1 MILEF
6 RTCATAVL
14 LMCLLTAGHIGV
26 WVRACE
32 ESEDEGEVSH
42 LLIINII
49 ITIIIII
56 ISIIITITWST
67 VGTMSQK
74 SSTSQHCVV
83 RAWSSDT
90 AIMELDGVWA
100 HTGKEL
106 GICLIIPFPIVPK
119 SFRSFVQCWW
129 KHANTL
135 TGVELSVMRLKLPR
149 LTPSASALP
158 LPRVLPH
165 NVM

>member
-1 MILEF
+1 MILQF
-6 RTCATAVL
+6 RTYVTALL

-42 LLIINII
+42 LLIIT

-56 ISIIITITWST
+56 NIIITITWST

-90 AIMELDGVWA
+90 AILELDRVWA

-135 TGVELSVMRLKLPR
+135 TGVELCVMRLKLSR
-149 LTPSASALP
+149 LTTSASPLP

>member
-6 RTCATAVL
+6 RTCVTALLL
-14 LMCLLTAGHIGV
+14 LMFLLTAGHIGV

-42 LLIINII
+42 LLIIII
-49 ITIIIII
+49 IMIII
-56 ISIIITITWST
+56 ISIIIIDIIILVTWST

-83 RAWSSDT
+83 RAWSSGT
-90 AIMELDGVWA
+90 AILELDAVWA
-100 HTGKEL
+100 DTGKEL

-119 SFRSFVQCWW
+119 CFRSFVQCWW
-129 KHANTL
+129 KHSNKM
-135 TGVELSVMRLKLPR
+135 TGAELCVRLLK
-149 LTPSASALP
+149 
-158 LPRVLPH
+158 
-165 NVM
+165 

>member
-1 MILEF
+1 MILQF
-6 RTCATAVL
+6 WTCATAIL

-42 LLIINII
+42 LLIIIII

-56 ISIIITITWST
+56 CIIITITWST

-90 AIMELDGVWA
+90 AILELDRVWA

-106 GICLIIPFPIVPK
+106 GICWIIPFPIVPK

-129 KHANTL
+129 KHANTW
-135 TGVELSVMRLKLPR
+135 TGVELWVMRLKLPR
-149 LTPSASALP
+149 LTLSASPLP